1 MGPFLHPDAPLEL
14 HLCLL
19 DKLYR
24 FDLLVLWSSLLM
36 AVEAFP
42 LIWRKKDGTAGKELA
57 IIPALISA
65 ELEKII
71 TVNKL
76 CL

>member
-1 MGPFLHPDAPLEL
+1 
-14 HLCLL
+14 
-19 DKLYR
+19 
-24 FDLLVLWSSLLM
+24 M

-65 ELEKII
+65 DLEKII